1 MLGFIALGSRVGE
14 LSMRV
19 VHEYIIRSDV
29 LMFISTMM
37 FGWIITEVFKAGLV
51 VESEVL
57 LRFTV

>member
-1 MLGFIALGSRVGE
+1 
-14 LSMRV
+14 MRV